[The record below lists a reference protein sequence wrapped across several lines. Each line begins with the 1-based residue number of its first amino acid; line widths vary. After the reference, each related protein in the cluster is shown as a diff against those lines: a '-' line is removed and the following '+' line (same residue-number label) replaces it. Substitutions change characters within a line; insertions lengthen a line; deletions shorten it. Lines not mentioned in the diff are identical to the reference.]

1 VSTVKSERSVF
12 SLNTGIMA
20 VAEGNFGRLGVDEQ
34 QRYTTG
40 NARIQL
46 DPSVWE
52 MPGAMPEIAPS
63 PDFEANIDR
72 PLYDRSMVLQA
83 WGTYGTLWPVV
94 HHQLG
99 VSPDLGRGQLA
110 VVPQVPDG
118 QNRVAGTN
126 IRLGGGSVD
135 VTAERGGSTVTTN
148 VTRHLSADLLI
159 GHVLPDGAAVSSVT
173 LDGEPTDAYEVRS
186 TARGAEVVLDAGIG
200 TGTSTLVVTF
210 S

>member
-1 VSTVKSERSVF
+1 E
-12 SLNTGIMA
+12 
-20 VAEGNFGRLGVDEQ
+20 DEQ

-46 DPSVWE
+46 DPGVWE

-63 PDFEANIDR
+63 PDFTANIER
-72 PLYDRSMVLQA
+72 ALYDRSMVLQA

-99 VSPDLGRGQLA
+99 VRPDLGRGDLE

-118 QNRVAGTN
+118 QQRAAGSN
-126 IRLGGGSVD
+126 IRLGTGSVD
-135 VTAERGGSTVTTN
+135 VAAERSASTLTTT

-159 GHVLPDGAAVSSVT
+159 GHVLPQGAQVSSVT
-173 LDGEPTDAYEVRS
+173 LNGMATTAYEVRS
-186 TARGAEVVLDAGIG
+186 TARGEEVVVDTGTV
-200 TGTSTLVVTF
+200 TGTSTLMVTL

>member
-1 VSTVKSERSVF
+1 VVSTVQSERSVF

-20 VAEGNFGRLGVDEQ
+20 VAEGNFGRLGEDEQ

-46 DPSVWE
+46 DPGVWE

-63 PDFEANIDR
+63 PDFTANIER
-72 PLYDRSMVLQA
+72 ALYDRSMVLQA

-99 VSPDLGRGQLA
+99 VRPDLGRGDLE

-118 QNRVAGTN
+118 QEQVAGSN
-126 IRLGGGSVD
+126 IRLGTGSVD
-135 VTAERGGSTVTTN
+135 VAAERDASTLTTT

-159 GHVLPDGAAVSSVT
+159 GHVLPQGAQVSSVT
-173 LDGEPTDAYEVRS
+173 LDGAPATYDLRS
-186 TARGAEVVLDAGIG
+186 TARGDEVVVDSGKV